1 MVLFLYPLFDFEK
14 VVMLGV
20 WLSRFGGRCLFD
32 FGASNLV
39 GSVFS
44 NSDVVGVAS
53 FTCSTLA
60 ENFGKIICEVFDRM
74 PIISAKLSVRVT
86 GADKARKVGASSI
99 SEIGPRDSGSSVSS
113 IFEKVIM
120 LGVWLSRFGGRCL
133 FDFGASNLVR
143 SIFSN
148 SCWESGSRDSEDGAS
163 SILEQA
169 ILLGVF
175 SRISGTIP
183 LPLWSDVVGAAS
195 FTCSTLAEN
204 FGKVICEVF
213 DRLPIISAKLSV
225 RVTGADKAGKVGASS
240 ISEIGPRGLWGAQ
253 LLRKRAPLR
262 FLRSAFEAPLRF
274 LKLRRVQIFIGAGI
288 KFQST
293 LESPPAAPPSPDNI
307 WRPSFVSLTGPL
319 TVGDSVMKNDMTAAV
334 VARNLL
340 TPKDNRLLSKRSDEL
355 AVKDS
360 LALSVQC
367 AGSVSNMAQRLFAR
381 TRQVESLAAEVM
393 SLKQEIRG
401 LKHENKQ
408 LHRLAHDYA
417 TNMKRKLDQMKET
430 DGQVLLDHQRFV
442 GLFQRHLLPSSS
454 GAVPRN
460 EAPNDQPLM
469 PPPSRVLSS
478 TEAPNDPPPVP
489 SLSGALPTTETSPK
503 QPL

>member
-1 MVLFLYPLFDFEK
+1 MPHRFLRK
-14 VVMLGV
+14 QSC
-20 WLSRFGGRCLFD
+20 W
-32 FGASNLV
+32 
-39 GSVFS
+39 GSGS
-44 NSDVVGVAS
+44 Q
-53 FTCSTLA
+53 
-60 ENFGKIICEVFDRM
+60 
-74 PIISAKLSVRVT
+74 
-86 GADKARKVGASSI
+86 
-99 SEIGPRDSGSSVSS
+99 DSGSSVSS

-133 FDFGASNLVR
+133 FDFGASNLVG
-143 SIFSN
+143 SVFSN
-148 SCWESGSRDSEDGAS
+148 S
-163 SILEQA
+163 
-169 ILLGVF
+169 
-175 SRISGTIP
+175 T
-183 LPLWSDVVGAAS
+183 LPRSTEVDIQGLSNYPAVSDVVGAAS

-204 FGKVICEVF
+204 FGKVICGTHE
-213 DRLPIISAKLSV
+213 L
-225 RVTGADKAGKVGASS
+225 
-240 ISEIGPRGLWGAQ
+240 
-253 LLRKRAPLR
+253 LLRVGK
-262 FLRSAFEAPLRF
+262 
-274 LKLRRVQIFIGAGI
+274 
-288 KFQST
+288 
-293 LESPPAAPPSPDNI
+293 AAPPSPDNI
-307 WRPSFVSLTGPL
+307 WRPSFVSPTGPL

-489 SLSGALPTTETSPK
+489 SLSGALPTAETSPK